1 MENRGQFVCL
11 RLPKSTQVREKLRNM
26 AETKDLSYVPSG
38 GLTAIPELG
47 EFVPRRGGRLSIG
60 LTRFIGKLT
69 GWTVEGTL
77 PNTNK
82 IMVIGAPHSSNWD
95 WILTLFA
102 ANYLGVRI
110 SWMAKHTLFRWPF
123 GYVMRWLGGVPVD
136 RRAAQGTV
144 EQAVE
149 RFVKVDELILCI
161 TPEGTRR
168 KVREWKQG
176 FYHIALG
183 ADVPIVAAAF
193 DYGRK
198 RVYFGPI
205 FKPSG
210 NLEEDMPIV
219 KSFFDGVKP
228 KNPQNW

>member
-1 MENRGQFVCL
+1 
-11 RLPKSTQVREKLRNM
+11 M
-26 AETKDLSYVPSG
+26 AETKDLSYVPPG
-38 GLTAIPELG
+38 GLTTIPELG

-60 LTRFIGKLT
+60 FTRFLGKLI

-144 EQAVE
+144 GQAVE
-149 RFVKVDELILCI
+149 RFQRRDELILCI

-168 KVREWKQG
+168 KVREWKHG
-176 FYHIALG
+176 FYHIAEG

-198 RVYFGPI
+198 RVCFGPV

-210 NLEEDMPIV
+210 NLEEDLPII